1 MALTFYPK
9 SIIICL
15 TFMLLSVSKLVMN
28 NPSNQVSR
36 FSASSLNSAF
46 FAPNINGHTIENAY
60 GSRETVDTFNANNT
74 PNKNDIMVT
83 KNGVTTLKTDEVF
96 FDFDKSNIRKD
107 AAAALDKLVKVLND
121 NKSIII
127 KIEAHADSRGS
138 DEYNVKLSDRRAK
151 SSRDY
156 LIKKGIH
163 PDRIVSAKGFGES
176 KLVNECGDGIDCSEA
191 AHQLNRRSEFI
202 VLNP

>member
-1 MALTFYPK
+1 
-9 SIIICL
+9 
-15 TFMLLSVSKLVMN
+15 MLLSVSKLVMN

-36 FSASSLNSAF
+36 FSASSLKSAF
-46 FAPNINGHTIENAY
+46 FAPNIIGLTNENAY

-74 PNKNDIMVT
+74 PNTKDIMVT
-83 KNGVTTLKTDEVF
+83 KNGVTMLKTDEVF

-138 DEYNVKLSDRRAK
+138 DEYNLKLSDRRAK